1 MTEAAESVV
10 SAKLLAMR
18 FERGAVNKL
27 NVSMRLAMGG
37 DKQQHLYPHP
47 RIRALREDV
56 TFLHR
61 VNASPYVSPGFSME
75 GGNLA
80 MLANIHKDPVVDT
93 TIGLQASLRDPQDVA
108 AEAPA
113 VGPTV
118 PPVANAAP
126 TEPDDAAV
134 DHMMAP
140 CYHLCLC
147 AGCAPRVRSGRM
159 PCPVCRLAQRS
170 IIRVF

>member
-18 FERGAVNKL
+18 FEEGAPNKL
-27 NVSMRLAMGG
+27 TVSMRLAMNG
-37 DKQQHLYPHP
+37 DKRQHLYPHP

-80 MLANIHKDPVVDT
+80 LLANIHKDPVVDT
-93 TIGLQASLRDPQDVA
+93 TIGLQSRPASNTLKHR
-108 AEAPA
+108 
-113 VGPTV
+113 
-118 PPVANAAP
+118 
-126 TEPDDAAV
+126 
-134 DHMMAP
+134 
-140 CYHLCLC
+140 
-147 AGCAPRVRSGRM
+147 
-159 PCPVCRLAQRS
+159 
-170 IIRVF
+170 IISKKSRFV